1 MVISWESI
9 VSIIKRSLKLV
20 LKDPSGHEEWLKTF
34 FVSLE
39 FTVNS
44 LQLLPLRDDHSG
56 LDPLTLNRSFIGTQS
71 LYLNSNIKFDKI
83 DSKLR

>member
-9 VSIIKRSLKLV
+9 VSIIKQSRKLV
-20 LKDPSGHEEWLKTF
+20 LKDRSGHEEPLRTF
-34 FVSLE
+34 LVSLE

-44 LQLLPLRDDHSG
+44 LQLLPLRDDHNG
-56 LDPLTLNRSFIGTQS
+56 LDPLTPNRPFIGTQS
-71 LYLNSNIKFDKI
+71 LYLNPNIKCDKI